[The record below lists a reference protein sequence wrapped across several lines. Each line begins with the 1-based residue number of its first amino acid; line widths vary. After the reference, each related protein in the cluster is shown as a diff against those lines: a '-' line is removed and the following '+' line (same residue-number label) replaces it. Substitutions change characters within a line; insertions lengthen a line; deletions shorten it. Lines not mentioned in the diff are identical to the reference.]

1 MNLMGGEIMTE
12 QEKQKIEDAKEE
24 LKSSLKTII
33 SSVVDQ
39 TRECLKA
46 MQAYPNKRIVD
57 KAIHGKT
64 PKIRQK
70 NMKKILDWYR
80 KQNP

>member
-1 MNLMGGEIMTE
+1 MNE
-12 QEKQKIEDAKEE
+12 QEKQNIEKAKDE
-24 LKSSLKTII
+24 LKSALKTIA
-33 SSVVDQ
+33 SSMLEQ
-39 TRECLKA
+39 TQEALKA
-46 MQAYPNKRIVD
+46 MKAYPNKRVVD
-57 KAIHGKT
+57 KAIYGRT

>member
-1 MNLMGGEIMTE
+1 MKGGKHMTE
-12 QEKQKIEDAKEE
+12 QEKQNIEDAKEE
-24 LKSSLKTII
+24 LKSALKTIV
-33 SSVVDQ
+33 SSMVEQ
-39 TRECLKA
+39 TKEALKA
-46 MQAYPNKRIVD
+46 MQAYPNKRVVD
-57 KAIHGKT
+57 KAIHGRT